1 MLLKGRGWRLYSTGT
16 AKGRAKDI
24 GTALFTLQP
33 GLASVVAP
41 RTRLDQGSPHH
52 LSSPLSRKLSTMRD
66 LLPSKYWTS
75 VNCLPNAGRKRG
87 ATFSSA
93 NPHNQV
99 VDGGIVTTCAVI
111 LAAPFGTSSVLELNS
126 NYRREWKIHSTKLT
140 PIKRHRRVVLIDE
153 NGKNLGDVESKIAL
167 GLAEGHGLTVTEVKD
182 SGLGGKL
189 PVFKMI
195 SKRELSENEKATR
208 ALARQK
214 KKEEQFKEFKL
225 GTRITDHDLEIK
237 MKNICSVL
245 TSGITVRVTVETRRR
260 KGMSAEMFEVELERR
275 GVMLEGI
282 TKRLKDVATR
292 TSKKPNKVKK
302 EAVAAE
308 YKPIGPPAE
317 GGESVPVLERV
328 PEPGPEEGV
337 APVSQGVESEPV
349 ESEEVETSLSEPRS
363 VSEGATEGAE
373 EVSPLTRGS

>member
-1 MLLKGRGWRLYSTGT
+1 M
-16 AKGRAKDI
+16 GRAKDI
-24 GTALFTLQP
+24 STALFTLQP
-33 GLASVVAP
+33 GQASVVAP
-41 RTRLDQGSPHH
+41 RTRLDQGCAHH

-75 VNCLPNAGRKRG
+75 VNCLPNAGRKRC
-87 ATFSSA
+87 ATFSA
-93 NPHNQV
+93 TVFGAYPHYQV
-99 VDGGIVTTCAVI
+99 VASGVVTTCAVI
-111 LAAPFGTSSVLELNS
+111 LAAPFSTSSVLELNS
-126 NYRREWKIHSTKLT
+126 NYRREWKIQSTKLT

-153 NGKNLGDVESKIAL
+153 NGKNLGDMESKIAL

-237 MKNICSVL
+237 MKNIRSVL
-245 TSGITVRVTVETRRR
+245 TSGITVRVSVETRRR
-260 KGMSAEMFEVELERR
+260 KGMSAEMFEAELERR
-275 GVMLEGI
+275 GVMLEDI

-308 YKPIGPPAE
+308 YKPISPPAE

-349 ESEEVETSLSEPRS
+349 E
-363 VSEGATEGAE
+363 
-373 EVSPLTRGS
+373 